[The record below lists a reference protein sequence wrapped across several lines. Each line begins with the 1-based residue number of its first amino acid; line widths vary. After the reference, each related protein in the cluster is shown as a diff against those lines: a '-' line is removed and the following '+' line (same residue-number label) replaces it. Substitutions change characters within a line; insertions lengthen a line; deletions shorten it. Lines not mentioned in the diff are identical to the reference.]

1 MYPRPFWND
10 IQQGWHQILPDW
22 GLGFPTVEL
31 KKRIEG
37 TFLCVKTQFSIKNS
51 LSDMKFFPDRG
62 GQTLPGEG
70 ATAPPPAP
78 SGATPDFLSDILS
91 DSRRRSVIYCCFLH
105 SLDIRH
111 FLRIEKL
118 HQAMKRIWC
127 QSYD

>member
-70 ATAPPPAP
+70 ATAPPPQP
-78 SGATPDFLSDILS
+78 PLVPPLIFYQI
-91 DSRRRSVIYCCFLH
+91 F
-105 SLDIRH
+105 
-111 FLRIEKL
+111 
-118 HQAMKRIWC
+118 C
-127 QSYD
+127 QIVEEGVLYIAAFCTH